1 MVSVCLQ
8 MFARLN
14 LTIVLSSLEFWTEK
28 NKIPITGDAEELL
41 QRFLEWKN
49 VHRVLR
55 LQDIT
60 FLFV

>member
-1 MVSVCLQ
+1 MFVCLQ

-28 NKIPITGDAEELL
+28 NKIPTTGDAEELL
-41 QRFLEWKN
+41 QRFLQWKN

>member
-8 MFARLN
+8 MFARLS
-14 LTIVLSSLEFWTEK
+14 LTIVLSSLEFWTEE
-28 NKIPITGDAEELL
+28 NKIQTTGDAEELL
-41 QRFLEWKN
+41 QRFLQWKN
-49 VHRVLR
+49 AHRALR